1 MADFHEIIFAKAT
14 KVVPGAAFNRALE
27 ALYNTADL
35 VYEVVLSP
43 ELAWA
48 QFRDRIYPPFTRYLR
63 SKAFDPERPV
73 GVVVAVFFQDRCY
86 LVDACDFMGILR
98 DLDGL
103 TPGAL
108 RALTLGWLQDT

>member
-1 MADFHEIIFAKAT
+1 MVDFRETIFAKAT

-43 ELAWA
+43 EVAWA
-48 QFRDRIYPPFTRYLR
+48 QFRDRIYPPFIRYLQD
-63 SKAFDPERPV
+63 KAFNPERPV
-73 GVVVAVFFQDRCY
+73 GAVVAVFFQDRCY
-86 LVDACDFMGILR
+86 LLDACDFIEVLR

-108 RALTLGWLQDT
+108 RGLILHWLQDA

>member
-1 MADFHEIIFAKAT
+1 MADFHETIFAKAT

-35 VYEVVLSP
+35 VYEVVLP
-43 ELAWA
+43 PGLAWA
-48 QFRDRIYPPFTRYLR
+48 QFRDRIYPPFIRYLK

-73 GVVVAVFFQDRCY
+73 GAVVAVFFQDRCY
-86 LVDACDFMGILR
+86 LVEARDFMDVLR

-108 RALTLGWLQDT
+108 RDLVLSWLQDA

>member
-1 MADFHEIIFAKAT
+1 MADFHETIFAKAT

-27 ALYNTADL
+27 ALYDTADL
-35 VYEVVLSP
+35 VYEVLLSP
-43 ELAWA
+43 ELDWT
-48 QFRDRIYPPFTRYLR
+48 QFRDRIYPPFIRYLK

-86 LVDACDFMGILR
+86 LVEACDFMGIICE
-98 DLDGL
+98 LDGL

-108 RALTLGWLQDT
+108 DALVRQWLLDS